1 MTWQAGQPFND
12 INGGKLPKPLANM
25 LGAVWAASLKPA
37 VAQGLG
43 EVHKV
48 LEQVPNDIDWAAFQA
63 GVMRYQ
69 GSGRK
74 RRVEY
79 PELAREGRVRL
90 RDAGGNGSRTVVLV
104 PSLVNRGY
112 VLDLCEGRS
121 VVAALREAG
130 FRVLLIDWG
139 DPSAGDGPLTLETL
153 IVGRLEPLLRKAVE
167 VAGGP
172 VGMFGY
178 CMGGLLALASA
189 VRLGK
194 GVVSRLALGAMPWDF
209 SVTPSHGHMLLARPV
224 LEPWLQA
231 NVLIPPEAM
240 QQYFWLLDPWSP
252 VRRLSA
258 YGKANEFEAEA
269 MTALED
275 WLTDGLPLDGP
286 VGREMLMDWYADN
299 RTATGHWQ
307 VGGVTIVPG
316 ALEVP
321 VWVAVTQRD
330 VLVPPMCSLPFAA
343 QARGASLQ
351 MINTGHVGL
360 VCGRTSA
367 EVFYKPL
374 VGWFGV

>member
-12 INGGKLPKPLANM
+12 THGAKLPKPLANM

-43 EVHKV
+43 EVHKL
-48 LEQVPNDIDWAAFQA
+48 LEQVPNDIDWAAFNA
-63 GVMRYQ
+63 GVVRYQ
-69 GSGRK
+69 ASGRK
-74 RRVEY
+74 GREEY
-79 PELAREGRVRL
+79 PELAREGRVSL
-90 RDAGGNGSRTVVLV
+90 RDAGGSGPRTVVLV

-112 VLDLCEGRS
+112 VLDLCAGRS
-121 VVAALREAG
+121 VVGALREAG

-139 DPSAGDGPLTLETL
+139 DPSKGDGPLTLDTL
-153 IVGRLEPLLRKAVE
+153 IVQRLEPLVRKAAY
-167 VAGGP
+167 VAKAP
-172 VGMFGY
+172 VRVFGY

-194 GVVSRLALGAMPWDF
+194 DVVNRLALGAMPWDF

-224 LEPWLQA
+224 LEPWLTA
-231 NVLIPPEAM
+231 NALIPPEAM

-258 YGKANEFEAEA
+258 YGKAGEFEAEA

-299 RTATGHWQ
+299 RTMTGNWL
-307 VGGVTIVPG
+307 VGGVKVVPQ
-316 ALEVP
+316 ALEIP

-343 QARGASLQ
+343 QARGAGLQ
-351 MINTGHVGL
+351 MVDTGHVGL
-360 VCGRTSA
+360 VCGRKSA

-374 VGWFGV
+374 IGWFSA